1 MSKDKSKGKEK
12 KVVKMNQ
19 RGVTVKPTDKEAHV
33 APLEDKDIER
43 WAYHFTGRTE
53 EEGALDKVQKMATR
67 VANIGDITALAQFF
81 DNANKSEINRQLNT
95 IVQRLTIM
103 EYIIN
108 EKLGVT
114 NEEMG
119 EYVEKYEK
127 EMDELRKAME
137 EMMAE
142 EGEGEEDTKDEPDV
156 E

>member
-1 MSKDKSKGKEK
+1 
-12 KVVKMNQ
+12 
-19 RGVTVKPTDKEAHV
+19 
-33 APLEDKDIER
+33 
-43 WAYHFTGRTE
+43 
-53 EEGALDKVQKMATR
+53 

-108 EKLGVT
+108 EKLRVT